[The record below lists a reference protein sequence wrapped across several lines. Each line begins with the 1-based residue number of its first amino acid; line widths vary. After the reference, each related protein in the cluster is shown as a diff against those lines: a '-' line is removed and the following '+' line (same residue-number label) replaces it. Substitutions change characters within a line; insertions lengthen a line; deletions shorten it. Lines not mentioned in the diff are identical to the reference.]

1 MKPRKKKKPHEQ
13 KAKGANVTTGKEL
26 YQNYLEQ
33 PAEKLPAF
41 LQALSWEE
49 VMAMGEEMSKQA
61 QEARA
66 AGDTDA
72 VLNLVSRSLPFL
84 EYFEGK

>member
-1 MKPRKKKKPHEQ
+1 MM
-13 KAKGANVTTGKEL
+13 TGKEL
-26 YQNYLEQ
+26 FQKYMEQ
-33 PAEKLPAF
+33 PPEKLPQF
-41 LQALSWEE
+41 LQSLSWQD
-49 VMAMGEEMSKQA
+49 VQAMGEEMTKRA

-72 VLNLVSRSLPFL
+72 VINLVSRSIPFL